1 MIKGEINFPGDKSI
15 SHRALMIASLSLEKS
30 IITNLSDGIDVLTT
44 KICLEQCGINIKAN
58 TARSISLSGGVF
70 SDPVKQLNCGNSG
83 TTARLLIGLLASR
96 KVNATFFGDNSLS
109 QRPMDRIVKPLSK
122 MRLKI
127 RSKNGKLPLRID
139 KSELKG
145 NNYQSLISSA
155 QVKSSFI
162 FCSLGANSKS
172 SYSEPIKSRDHTEIM
187 LRSVGIDI
195 KSEGNQIFIN
205 KMDKL
210 PHSLNIA
217 VPGDPSTAAFFA
229 ASAVLLPRSE
239 LVLNDILANPT
250 RFEFFKV
257 LDQMGAKIECI
268 SIKNQ
273 GGEQVKDIK
282 IRFGHLEAIKIND
295 HQISSLIDELPILAV
310 VCTQAEGQTIIRGAE
325 ELRVKECDRI
335 HAIVHNLRRMGVSVE
350 EYDDGF
356 SFRGPIKLRGAKI
369 KTFNDHRIAMAFTIA
384 GLIAN
389 GPTKLDNE
397 GCVAISY
404 PDFFNQLG
412 ILIK

>member
-30 IITNLSDGIDVLTT
+30 NITNLSDGIDVLTT
-44 KICLEQCGINIKAN
+44 KTCLEQCGINIKAN
-58 TARSISLSGGVF
+58 TTRSISLRGGVF

-139 KSELKG
+139 KSELIG
-145 NNYQSLISSA
+145 NNYQSPISSA

-162 FCSLGANSKS
+162 FCSLGASSKS

-195 KSEGNQIFIN
+195 KSEGNEIFIN

-282 IRFGHLEAIKIND
+282 IRFGHLEAVKIND

-335 HAIVHNLRRMGVSVE
+335 HAIVHNLRRMGVLVE

>member
-30 IITNLSDGIDVLTT
+30 NITNLSDGIDVLTT

-58 TARSISLSGGVF
+58 TTRSISLRGGVF

-139 KSELKG
+139 KSELIG

-162 FCSLGANSKS
+162 FCSLGASSKS

-195 KSEGNQIFIN
+195 KSEGNEIFIN

-217 VPGDPSTAAFFA
+217 IPGDPSTAAFFA

-282 IRFGHLEAIKIND
+282 IRFGHLEAVKIND

-335 HAIVHNLRRMGVSVE
+335 HAIVHNLRRMGVLVE

>member
-30 IITNLSDGIDVLTT
+30 NITNLSDGIDVLTT
-44 KICLEQCGINIKAN
+44 KTCLEQCGINIKTN
-58 TARSISLSGGVF
+58 TTRSVSLKGGVF

-83 TTARLLIGLLASR
+83 TTVRLLIGLLASR

-122 MRLKI
+122 MKLKI
-127 RSKNGKLPLRID
+127 RSKNGKLPLIID
-139 KSELKG
+139 KSELIG
-145 NNYQSLISSA
+145 NNYKSRISSA

-162 FCSLGANSKS
+162 FCSLGASSKS

-187 LRSVGIDI
+187 LRSVGINI
-195 KSEGNQIFIN
+195 KSKGNEIFIN
-205 KMDKL
+205 KMDIH
-210 PHSLNIA
+210 PHPLNIA

-239 LVLNDILANPT
+239 LVLNNILANPT

-257 LDQMGAKIECI
+257 LDQMGAKMDCI

-282 IRFGHLEAIKIND
+282 IKFGHLEAVKIND
-295 HQISSLIDELPILAV
+295 HQIPSLIDELPILAV
-310 VCTQAEGQTIIRGAE
+310 VCTQAEGQTIIKGAK

-335 HAIVHNLRRMGVSVE
+335 HAIVYNLRRMGVSVE

-369 KTFNDHRIAMAFTIA
+369 KTFNDHRIAMAFTVA

-389 GPTKLDNE
+389 GPTELDNE

>member
-30 IITNLSDGIDVLTT
+30 NITNLSDGIDVLTT
-44 KICLEQCGINIKAN
+44 KTCLEQCGINIKAN
-58 TARSISLSGGVF
+58 TTRSISLRGGVF

-139 KSELKG
+139 KSELIG

-162 FCSLGANSKS
+162 FCSLGACSKS

-195 KSEGNQIFIN
+195 KSEGNEIFIN

-335 HAIVHNLRRMGVSVE
+335 HAIVHNLRRMGVLVE

>member
-1 MIKGEINFPGDKSI
+1 
-15 SHRALMIASLSLEKS
+15 
-30 IITNLSDGIDVLTT
+30 
-44 KICLEQCGINIKAN
+44 
-58 TARSISLSGGVF
+58 
-70 SDPVKQLNCGNSG
+70 
-83 TTARLLIGLLASR
+83 
-96 KVNATFFGDNSLS
+96 
-109 QRPMDRIVKPLSK
+109 
-122 MRLKI
+122 
-127 RSKNGKLPLRID
+127 
-139 KSELKG
+139 
-145 NNYQSLISSA
+145 
-155 QVKSSFI
+155 
-162 FCSLGANSKS
+162 
-172 SYSEPIKSRDHTEIM
+172 M

-195 KSEGNQIFIN
+195 KSEGNKIFIN

-257 LDQMGAKIECI
+257 LAQMGAKIECI

-335 HAIVHNLRRMGVSVE
+335 HAIVHNLRRMGVLVE

>member
-30 IITNLSDGIDVLTT
+30 NITNLSDGIDVLTT
-44 KICLEQCGINIKAN
+44 KICLEQCGINIKN
-58 TARSISLSGGVF
+58 NMTSSVSLKGGVF
-70 SDPVKQLNCGNSG
+70 SDPLKQLNCGNSG
-83 TTARLLIGLLASR
+83 TTVRLLIGLLASR

-122 MRLKI
+122 MKLKI

-139 KSELKG
+139 KSELTG
-145 NNYQSLISSA
+145 NNYQSPISSA

-162 FCSLGANSKS
+162 FCSLGASSKS

-187 LRSVGIDI
+187 LRSVGINI
-195 KSEGNQIFIN
+195 KSKGNEIFIN
-205 KMDKL
+205 KMDKY
-210 PHSLNIA
+210 PYPLNIA

-239 LVLNDILANPT
+239 LVLNNILANPT

-335 HAIVHNLRRMGVSVE
+335 HAIVYNLRRMGVSVE

-369 KTFNDHRIAMAFTIA
+369 KTFNDHRIAMAFTVA

-389 GPTKLDNE
+389 GPTELDNE

>member
-1 MIKGEINFPGDKSI
+1 MINGEINFPGDKSI

-30 IITNLSDGIDVLTT
+30 NITNLSDGIDVLTT

-58 TARSISLSGGVF
+58 TTRSISLRGGVF

-139 KSELKG
+139 KSELIG

-162 FCSLGANSKS
+162 FCSLGACSKS

-195 KSEGNQIFIN
+195 KSEGNEIFIN

-273 GGEQVKDIK
+273 GGEQGKDIK

-310 VCTQAEGQTIIRGAE
+310 VCTQAEGRTIIRGAE

-335 HAIVHNLRRMGVSVE
+335 HAIVHNLRRMGVLVE

>member
-1 MIKGEINFPGDKSI
+1 MINGEINFPGDKSI

-30 IITNLSDGIDVLTT
+30 NITNLSDGIDVLTT

-58 TARSISLSGGVF
+58 TTRSISLWGGVF

-83 TTARLLIGLLASR
+83 TTVRLLIGLLASR

-122 MRLKI
+122 MKLKI

-139 KSELKG
+139 KSELIG
-145 NNYQSLISSA
+145 NNHKSRISSA

-162 FCSLGANSKS
+162 FCSLGASSKS

-187 LRSVGIDI
+187 LRSVGINI
-195 KSEGNQIFIN
+195 KSKGNEIFIN

-295 HQISSLIDELPILAV
+295 HQICSLIDELPILAV

-369 KTFNDHRIAMAFTIA
+369 KTFNDHRIAMAFTVA

>member
-1 MIKGEINFPGDKSI
+1 
-15 SHRALMIASLSLEKS
+15 
-30 IITNLSDGIDVLTT
+30 
-44 KICLEQCGINIKAN
+44 
-58 TARSISLSGGVF
+58 
-70 SDPVKQLNCGNSG
+70 
-83 TTARLLIGLLASR
+83 
-96 KVNATFFGDNSLS
+96 
-109 QRPMDRIVKPLSK
+109 MDRIVKPLSK

-139 KSELKG
+139 KSELVG
-145 NNYQSLISSA
+145 NNYQSPISSA
-155 QVKSSFI
+155 QVKSSH
-162 FCSLGANSKS
+162 FCSLGACSKS

-195 KSEGNQIFIN
+195 KSEGNEIFIN

-282 IRFGHLEAIKIND
+282 IRFGHLEAVKIND

-335 HAIVHNLRRMGVSVE
+335 HAIVHNLRRMGVLVE

-356 SFRGPIKLRGAKI
+356 SFRWPIKKRVSKI
-369 KTFNDHRIAMAFTIA
+369 KTFNDNLIDMAFTIPV
-384 GLIAN
+384 LIAN

>member
-30 IITNLSDGIDVLTT
+30 NITNLSDGIDVLTT
-44 KICLEQCGINIKAN
+44 KTCLEQCGINIKAN
-58 TARSISLSGGVF
+58 TTRSISLRGGVF

-139 KSELKG
+139 KSELIG

-162 FCSLGANSKS
+162 FCSLGASSKS

-195 KSEGNQIFIN
+195 KSKGNEIFIN

-282 IRFGHLEAIKIND
+282 IRFGHLEAVKIND

-335 HAIVHNLRRMGVSVE
+335 HAIVHNLRRMGVLVE

>member
-30 IITNLSDGIDVLTT
+30 NITNLSDGIDVLTT
-44 KICLEQCGINIKAN
+44 KTCLEQCGINIKAN
-58 TARSISLSGGVF
+58 TTRSISLRGGVF

-109 QRPMDRIVKPLSK
+109 QRPMDRIIKPLSK

-139 KSELKG
+139 KSELIG
-145 NNYQSLISSA
+145 NNYQSIISSA

-162 FCSLGANSKS
+162 FCSLGACSKS

-195 KSEGNQIFIN
+195 KSEGNEIFIN

-335 HAIVHNLRRMGVSVE
+335 HAIVHNLRRMGVLVE

>member
-1 MIKGEINFPGDKSI
+1 MINGEINFPGDKSI

-30 IITNLSDGIDVLTT
+30 NITNLSDGIDVLTT

-58 TARSISLSGGVF
+58 ATRSISLRGGVF

-139 KSELKG
+139 KSELIG

-162 FCSLGANSKS
+162 FCSLGACSKS

-195 KSEGNQIFIN
+195 KSEGNEIFIN

-335 HAIVHNLRRMGVSVE
+335 HAIVHNLRRMGVLVE